1 MSYNVFVVGLDEVN
15 LAHLTAIQGAER
27 YRFHELLP
35 LEKVQGAERYPIGEW
50 LREADDRLRS
60 FDGTID
66 GIVGFWDFPVSLM
79 VPILIDRY
87 GTAGPSLPV
96 VVNCEHKYWSRLSQ
110 RHAIPEAVPRFNKVD
125 PFDETSVSAIGI
137 DYPYWLKPVK
147 AFASQLGFRVDC
159 ERERERA
166 LGAIRDGIGRFAEP
180 FDTVLDRVPLPPE
193 VRAVDG
199 RWCVAEEILRG
210 TQHTVAGYVH
220 RGKVTIYGVIDSV
233 NYPDSPS
240 FFRYHYPSTLEDRI
254 QDRAADLAREV
265 MEHVGFD
272 DWPFNIELF
281 YDREHDRLMLL
292 EINTRISQSHS
303 ALFRKVDGASNH
315 QVLVELA
322 TGQKPDPPSGE
333 GEFGCAGKL
342 QLRFFEDGRLT
353 RVPDGDDVAR
363 VEEEFPDAIVLI
375 QAEEG
380 QRLSELPD
388 QDSYSYRVGVV
399 YLGADDEADLLARW
413 KRCRELLP
421 FEVE

>member
-1 MSYNVFVVGLDEVN
+1 MPYNVFVVGLDEVN
-15 LAHLTAIQGAER
+15 LSHLETIRGAER
-27 YRFHELLP
+27 YRFHELLA
-35 LEKVQGAERYPIGEW
+35 LGEVQGAERYPIGEW
-50 LREADDRLRS
+50 LRRADDRLRS
-60 FDGTID
+60 FDGSID
-66 GIVGFWDFPVSLM
+66 GIIGFWDFPVSLM

-125 PFDETSVSAIGI
+125 PFDRTSVSAVGL

-159 ERERERA
+159 DRERDRA
-166 LGAIRDGIGRFAEP
+166 LAAIREGIGRFAEP
-180 FDTVLDRVPLPPE
+180 FNHVLAQVPLPPE
-193 VRAVDG
+193 ARAVDG
-199 RWCVAEEILRG
+199 RFCVAEEILRG
-210 TQHTVAGYVH
+210 TQHTVAGFAH
-220 RGKVTIYGVIDSV
+220 RGEVTIYGVIDSV

-240 FFRYHYPSTLEDRI
+240 FFRYQYPSLLADRV
-254 QDRAADLAREV
+254 QERAAALARDV

-272 DWPFNIELF
+272 NWPFNIELF
-281 YDREHDRLMLL
+281 YDRDRDALMLL
-292 EINTRISQSHS
+292 EVNTRISQSHS
-303 ALFRKVDGASNH
+303 ALFRKVDGTSNH

-322 TGQKPDPPSGE
+322 TGQKPDPPSGD
-333 GEFGCAGKL
+333 GDFGCAAKL

-353 RVPDGDDVAR
+353 RVPAEDDIAR
-363 VEEEFPDAIVLI
+363 LKEEFPDAIVLI

-388 QDSYSYRVGVV
+388 QDSYSYRVAVV
-399 YLGADDEADLLARW
+399 YLGADDTDDLMARW
-413 KRCRELLP
+413 ERCRELLP